1 MGSLTSSSRP
11 RSARPGGLRW
21 LDGGGWRPLPVDAET
36 LLGLEPDTGSE
47 TVATAAYERLAA
59 AGVSYHF

>member
-1 MGSLTSSSRP
+1 
-11 RSARPGGLRW
+11 
-21 LDGGGWRPLPVDAET
+21 LPVDAET